1 MSVYALILCG
11 GSGTRMGGAGNK
23 TLLPVGG
30 MPAIVRSVRA
40 FEGLTDGAV
49 LVFEA
54 VFPEALGDAQIDAT
68 VQAMLTSMDVLDEAG
83 NETAEVG

>member
-49 LVFEA
+49 LVTRAGE
-54 VFPEALGDAQIDAT
+54 EALFSDTLAAYGLA
-68 VQAMLTSMDVLDEAG
+68 V
-83 NETAEVG
+83 